1 LSLFTPNISSFDDFY
16 QREKFLLAWRVSL
29 VFGAVFFVLSIIQL
43 YLKLDGLIPMTCTF
57 IIGLSSSVYLYFT
70 KNYKAIFWAYALA
83 GSFISLFA
91 MNYVIKT
98 SHYVDFIWI
107 ITSILIAL
115 IGIGK
120 KAGIFFIGLNFL
132 GICYFYIF
140 TLNKLVVT
148 LQPKPLIELFLEFG
162 ELLFAF
168 CVISYLLYKFSY
180 FQNRSTDKLKNAEE
194 SVAVKSNENE
204 VLIKEIHHRV
214 KNNLQI
220 IISLLRLQQNEIKSE
235 VIKQHFSD
243 AINRVL
249 TMSLIHQKLYQDN
262 TLAEIRIKDYLTELT
277 SDIAKLST
285 LNIPINT
292 EIKSDIDI
300 IGLKTI
306 VPLGL
311 IINELMSNSIEHA
324 FKEKQEALVHVSIK
338 NKGNNTFELIYFDN
352 GSWNKKSKAYTSF
365 GLELIELLCDQLDGE
380 FKREMSANGTSYI
393 FTLHNLDLH
402 N

>member
-1 LSLFTPNISSFDDFY
+1 LSLFTPNINSFDDFY
-16 QREKFLLAWRVSL
+16 QKEKFLLAWRVSL
-29 VFGAVFFVLSIIQL
+29 VFGAVFFVLSIIQI
-43 YLKLDGLIPMTCTF
+43 YLKLDGLIPMACTF
-57 IIGLSSSVYLYFT
+57 IIGLSSTVYLHFT
-70 KNYKAIFWAYALA
+70 KNYKTIFWIYALV

-91 MNYVIKT
+91 MNYVMKT
-98 SHYVDFIWI
+98 SHYVDFIWL
-107 ITSILIAL
+107 ITSVLIAL

-120 KAGIFFIGLNFL
+120 KAGIFLIGLNFS

-140 TLNKLVVT
+140 TNNKLIET
-148 LQPKPLIELFLEFG
+148 LQPKSPIELFAELT

-168 CVISYLLYKFSY
+168 SVLSYLLYKFSY
-180 FQNRSTDKLKNAEE
+180 FHKRSTDKLINAEK

-324 FKEKQEALVHVSIK
+324 FKEKQEALVRVSIK

-352 GSWNKKSKAYTSF
+352 GSWNKKSEAYTSF
-365 GLELIELLCDQLDGE
+365 GLELIELLCEQLDGE
-380 FKREMSANGTSYI
+380 FKREMTANGTSYI